1 MGSEI
6 SRTSFS
12 EPDFKRF
19 RENLRK
25 ETRLLM
31 DWFSSDVF
39 DSNGDMCGFELEGW
53 LLDETFLPAPR
64 NEEFL
69 RRVNDPLVVPEL
81 SKYNFEINA
90 DPHPL
95 ERGLPGY
102 LDGMLTTLWKTC
114 SAHAEAMG
122 CRVLM
127 TGILPTIQDRM
138 LTLENISSLQR
149 YYALNR
155 EILRSRKSRPLNI
168 RIEGNRDLLEVTHND
183 VMAEAATTS
192 LQIHLQV
199 SPSTAA
205 RQYNAAH
212 ILSAPIVALAANA
225 PFLFGRELWHET
237 RIPLFEQAVMLP
249 SFCDKNGRVISR
261 VTFGRD
267 YARES
272 LLEVF
277 LENLDG
283 FPVLLPVTYDEEVS
297 SLKHLK
303 LHNGTIWRWNRP
315 LIGVDGSGIPHLRIE
330 HRTPSAGPTVPDV
343 VANVL
348 FFFGAIHYLLE
359 KDPPPEKEISF
370 EEVRKN
376 FYRAAKD
383 GLDAVI
389 TWTGGKTCSVKEL
402 LLEELLPGA
411 AKALAKK
418 GLDPTDIGYY
428 IGNILERR
436 SSTGRTGSEWQKAF
450 IEKHGPRFGEMTGAY
465 HENQNRQI
473 PVHEWKR

>member
-6 SRTSFS
+6 SHTSFS
-12 EPDFKRF
+12 ETDFKRF
-19 RENLRK
+19 RENLRR

-31 DWFSSDVF
+31 DWFSSDSF
-39 DSNGDMCGFELEGW
+39 DRNGDVCGFELEGW

-64 NEEFL
+64 NEDFL
-69 RRVNDPLVVPEL
+69 RRVNSPLIVAEL

-95 ERGLPGY
+95 ERGLPRY
-102 LDGMLTTLWKTC
+102 LDERLTTLWKTC
-114 SAHAEAMG
+114 SVHAEAMG

-127 TGILPTIQDRM
+127 TGILPTVQDRM

-168 RIEGNRDLLEVTHND
+168 RIEGNHDLLEITHND

-199 SPSTAA
+199 PPSTAA
-205 RQYNAAH
+205 RHYNAAH

-267 YARES
+267 YARKS
-272 LLEVF
+272 LMEVF

-283 FPVLLPVTYDEEVS
+283 FPVLLPVTSDEDVS
-297 SLKHLK
+297 SLTHLK

-315 LIGVDGSGIPHLRIE
+315 LVGVDGSGTPHLRIE
-330 HRTPSAGPTVPDV
+330 HRVPSAGPTVPDV
-343 VANVL
+343 VANML

-359 KDPPPEKEISF
+359 KSVPPEKEISF
-370 EEVRKN
+370 EEIRKN
-376 FYRAAKD
+376 FYSAAKE
-383 GLDAVI
+383 GLDAGI
-389 TWTGGKTCSVKEL
+389 AWMGGKTCTVREL

-418 GLDPTDIGYY
+418 GLDPADIDYY
-428 IGNILERR
+428 IGEVLMIRC
-436 SSTGRTGSEWQKAF
+436 STGQTGSQWQKSF
-450 IEKHGPRFGEMTGAY
+450 IGKHGPRFEDMTRIY
-465 HENQNRQI
+465 HQNQNLQI